1 MYAKSILAQIEEVEA
16 LYRPEK
22 NNKLKFS
29 ISVPRASYI
38 VDAFTNFVREADMTK
53 EIEFTFKE
61 TNAMRAI
68 RNIAQ
73 ENYGLG
79 IVRFQTIFER
89 FFDNMLRDKGMKSE
103 FVWEFE
109 YRLLL
114 SEKDPLAHKA
124 DLCVDDLSGYM
135 ELCHGDPFV
144 PSLPMSDIKKA
155 ELNEDVTKRIYLY
168 SRGSQL
174 DLLSCVPNTYMWV
187 SPIAPE
193 QLQRYGLVL
202 RTCAGSKRRI
212 YRDILVSKKEY
223 KYTAADKA
231 FIDQLHAER
240 DRLESLYGRP
250 STDSSYIDQ

>member
-1 MYAKSILAQIEEVEA
+1 MEA

-38 VDAFTNFVREADMTK
+38 VDAFTKFVREADMTK

-79 IVRFQTIFER
+79 IVRFQTVFER

-103 FVWEFE
+103 VVWEFE

-114 SEKDPLAHKA
+114 SEKDPLAAKE
-124 DLCVDDLSGYM
+124 DLCIEDLSGYI

-155 ELNEDVTKRIYLY
+155 EMADDVTKRIYLY
-168 SRGSQL
+168 SRGSQM
-174 DLLSCVPNTYMWV
+174 DLLSTVPNTYMWV

-193 QLQRYGLVL
+193 QLKRYGLVL
-202 RTCAGSKRRI
+202 RQCRGSKRRI

-223 KYTAADKA
+223 KYTAVDKA
-231 FIDQLHAER
+231 FIEKLHAVRDQLEALYHGAAE
-240 DRLESLYGRP
+240 P
-250 STDSSYIDQ
+250 SYIAQ